1 MLSVSVSRSIVFL
14 IPSELN
20 PRSNGHACIL
30 TMAKELQAV
39 GYDVSLLPIQPYRFF
54 RRYWQKLPKIY
65 QQLKFLGHPSE
76 ALQPS
81 FLVVPESTPRGLL
94 NKLRPYF
101 EDVLWWILAPSGLLT
116 NYKPAMRVGDLML
129 PFSSFT
135 LPYSPNYLFVHPPV
149 DDALAKA
156 NRIYLPHRLQ
166 LSSVCLYTGKGRLK
180 ALPRP
185 LHRAMLGLNIRLITR
200 DYPSTRQDL
209 ISLLTDSRGLISFD
223 PLTNLNLEA
232 GNLGVPVYLPGNP
245 FPPVCFTDF
254 PVDLAPYVTDD
265 AEIFLARLA
274 DNAAPKKLSLQLF
287 RSLNS
292 QAVALMIR
300 VCTDVGLV
308 DSLRM
313 KPETLH
319 AIDRYSQTIKATR
332 TIQTLFNGSALSS
345 RFTPFYVRSLKLPY
359 WIHIG
364 LCQCLS
370 LIDRVADV
378 LAAIGLYKIL
388 QPFIGFFV
396 NRLFSIGSR
405 LRRQP
410 PISWF

>member
-1 MLSVSVSRSIVFL
+1 MSVPRSIVFL
-14 IPSELN
+14 IPTELN

-30 TMAKELQAV
+30 TLAKELQAV

-54 RRYWQKLPKIY
+54 RRYWQKLPKVY
-65 QQLKFLGHPSE
+65 RQLRFLAHPSE

-101 EDVLWWILAPSGLLT
+101 QDVLWWILAPSGLLT

-149 DDALAKA
+149 DDALAKT
-156 NRIYLPHRLQ
+156 NRVYLPHRQQ
-166 LSSVCLYTGKGRLK
+166 LRSVCLYTGKGRLK

-200 DYPSTRQDL
+200 AYPSTRQKL
-209 ISLLTDSRGLISFD
+209 INLLSDSRGLISFD

-254 PVDLAPYVTDD
+254 PINLAPYVTDD
-265 AEIFLARLA
+265 AEVFLARLA
-274 DNAAPKKLSLQLF
+274 ENAAPKKLSLQLF

-300 VCTDVGLV
+300 VFTDVSFV

-319 AIDRYSQTIKATR
+319 AINRYSQTIKATR

-345 RFTPFYVRSLKLPY
+345 CFTLLYVRSLKLPY

-364 LCQCLS
+364 ICKCLC
-370 LIDRVADV
+370 LIDLVADA
-378 LAAIGLYKIL
+378 LAAIGLYRIL

-396 NRLFSIGSR
+396 SRLFSVGSR
-405 LRRQP
+405 MRRLP

>member
-1 MLSVSVSRSIVFL
+1 VSVPRSIVFL
-14 IPSELN
+14 IPTELN

-30 TMAKELQAV
+30 TLAKELQAV

-65 QQLKFLGHPSE
+65 RQLRFLAHPSE
-76 ALQPS
+76 ALQAS

-101 EDVLWWILAPSGLLT
+101 QDVLWWILAPSGLLT

-149 DDALAKA
+149 DDALAKT

-166 LSSVCLYTGKGRLK
+166 LRSICLYTGKGRLK

-200 DYPSTRQDL
+200 AYPSTRQKL
-209 ISLLTDSRGLISFD
+209 INLLSDSRGLISFD

-254 PVDLAPYVTDD
+254 PINLAPYVTDD

-274 DNAAPKKLSLQLF
+274 ENAAPKKLSLQFF

-300 VCTDVGLV
+300 VFTDVSFV

-313 KPETLH
+313 KHETLH
-319 AIDRYSQTIKATR
+319 DINRYSQTIKATR

-345 RFTPFYVRSLKLPY
+345 CFTLLYVRSLKLPY

-364 LCQCLS
+364 ICKCLC
-370 LIDRVADV
+370 LIDLVADV
-378 LAAIGLYKIL
+378 LAAIGLYRIL

-396 NRLFSIGSR
+396 NRLFSVGSR
-405 LRRQP
+405 LRRLP

>member
-1 MLSVSVSRSIVFL
+1 MSVSRSIVFL

-30 TMAKELQAV
+30 TLAKELQAV

-116 NYKPAMRVGDLML
+116 NFKPAMRVGDLML

-166 LSSVCLYTGKGRLK
+166 LRSVCLYTGKGRLK
-180 ALPRP
+180 ALPRS

-254 PVDLAPYVTDD
+254 PVNLAPYVTDD

-292 QAVALMIR
+292 QAVALMVR

-345 RFTPFYVRSLKLPY
+345 CFTPFYVRSLKLPY

-388 QPFIGFFV
+388 QPFIGFVV

-410 PISWF
+410 PIS

>member
-1 MLSVSVSRSIVFL
+1 MLSVSASRSIVFL

-30 TMAKELQAV
+30 TLAKELQAV
-39 GYDVSLLPIQPYRFF
+39 GHDVSLLPIQPYRFF

-76 ALQPS
+76 ALHPS

-101 EDVLWWILAPSGLLT
+101 QDVLWWILAPSGLLT

-166 LSSVCLYTGKGRLK
+166 LRSVCLYTGKGRLK
-180 ALPRP
+180 ALPRS
-185 LHRAMLGLNIRLITR
+185 LHRTMLGLNIRLITR
-200 DYPSTRQDL
+200 DYPSKRQIL
-209 ISLLTDSRGLISFD
+209 INLRTDSRWLISFD

-254 PVDLAPYVTDD
+254 PVNLAPYVTDD

-345 RFTPFYVRSLKLPY
+345 CFTPFYVRSLKLPY

-388 QPFIGFFV
+388 QPFIGFVV

-405 LRRQP
+405 LRRQR
-410 PISWF
+410 PIS

>member
-1 MLSVSVSRSIVFL
+1 VSVSRSIVFL

-30 TMAKELQAV
+30 TLAKELQAV
-39 GYDVSLLPIQPYRFF
+39 GHDVSLLPIQPYRFF

-65 QQLKFLGHPSE
+65 QQLKFLAHPSE

-101 EDVLWWILAPSGLLT
+101 QDVLWWILAPSGLLT
-116 NYKPAMRVGDLML
+116 NFKPAMRVGDLML

-156 NRIYLPHRLQ
+156 NRTYLPHRLQ

-200 DYPSTRQDL
+200 AYPSTRQKL
-209 ISLLTDSRGLISFD
+209 INLLSDSRGLISFD

-254 PVDLAPYVTDD
+254 PINLAPYVTDD
-265 AEIFLARLA
+265 AEVFLARLA
-274 DNAAPKKLSLQLF
+274 ENAAPKKLSLQLF

-300 VCTDVGLV
+300 VFTDVSFV

-319 AIDRYSQTIKATR
+319 EINRYSQTIKATR

-345 RFTPFYVRSLKLPY
+345 CFTLLYVRSLKLPY

-364 LCQCLS
+364 ICKCLC
-370 LIDRVADV
+370 LIDLVADA
-378 LAAIGLYKIL
+378 LAAIGLYRIL

-396 NRLFSIGSR
+396 NRLFSVGSR
-405 LRRQP
+405 LRRLP

>member
-1 MLSVSVSRSIVFL
+1 MSVPRSIVFL
-14 IPSELN
+14 IPTELN

-30 TMAKELQAV
+30 TLAKELQAV

-54 RRYWQKLPKIY
+54 RRYWQKLPKVY
-65 QQLKFLGHPSE
+65 RQLRFLAHPSE

-101 EDVLWWILAPSGLLT
+101 QDVLWWILAPSGLLT

-149 DDALAKA
+149 DDALAKT

-166 LSSVCLYTGKGRLK
+166 LRSVCLYTGKGRLK

-200 DYPSTRQDL
+200 AYPSTRQKL
-209 ISLLTDSRGLISFD
+209 INLLSDSRGLISFD

-254 PVDLAPYVTDD
+254 PINLAPYVTDD
-265 AEIFLARLA
+265 AEVFLARLA
-274 DNAAPKKLSLQLF
+274 ENAAPKKLSLQLF

-300 VCTDVGLV
+300 VFTDVSFV

-319 AIDRYSQTIKATR
+319 EINRYSQTIKATR

-345 RFTPFYVRSLKLPY
+345 CFTLLYVRSLKLPY

-364 LCQCLS
+364 ICKCLC
-370 LIDRVADV
+370 LIDLVADA
-378 LAAIGLYKIL
+378 LAAIGLYRIL

-396 NRLFSIGSR
+396 SRLFSVGSR
-405 LRRQP
+405 LRRLP

>member
-1 MLSVSVSRSIVFL
+1 MSASRSIVFL

-30 TMAKELQAV
+30 TLAKELQAV
-39 GYDVSLLPIQPYRFF
+39 GHDVSLLPIQPYRFF

-101 EDVLWWILAPSGLLT
+101 QDVLWWILAPSGLLT

-166 LSSVCLYTGKGRLK
+166 LRSVCLYTGKGRLK
-180 ALPRP
+180 ALPRS
-185 LHRAMLGLNIRLITR
+185 LHRTMLGLNIRLITR
-200 DYPSTRQDL
+200 DYPSTRQSL

-254 PVDLAPYVTDD
+254 PVNLAPYVTDD

-345 RFTPFYVRSLKLPY
+345 CFTPFYVRSLKLPY

-364 LCQCLS
+364 LCQCLN

-388 QPFIGFFV
+388 QPFIGFVV

-405 LRRQP
+405 LRRQR
-410 PISWF
+410 PIS

>member
-1 MLSVSVSRSIVFL
+1 MSVSRSIVFL

-30 TMAKELQAV
+30 TLAKELQAV

-116 NYKPAMRVGDLML
+116 NFKPAMRVGDLML

-166 LSSVCLYTGKGRLK
+166 LRSVCLYTGKGRLK
-180 ALPRP
+180 ALPRS

-209 ISLLTDSRGLISFD
+209 ISLLTDSLGLISFD

-254 PVDLAPYVTDD
+254 PVNLAPYVTDD

-292 QAVALMIR
+292 QAVALMVR

-345 RFTPFYVRSLKLPY
+345 CFTPFYVRSLKLPY

-388 QPFIGFFV
+388 QPFIGFVV

-410 PISWF
+410 PIS

>member
-1 MLSVSVSRSIVFL
+1 MSVPRSIVFL
-14 IPSELN
+14 IPTELN

-30 TMAKELQAV
+30 TLAKELQAV

-54 RRYWQKLPKIY
+54 RRYWQKLPKVY
-65 QQLKFLGHPSE
+65 RQLRFLAHPSE

-101 EDVLWWILAPSGLLT
+101 QDVLWWILAPSGLLT

-149 DDALAKA
+149 DDALAKT

-166 LSSVCLYTGKGRLK
+166 LRSVCLYTGKGRLK

-200 DYPSTRQDL
+200 AYPSTRQKL
-209 ISLLTDSRGLISFD
+209 INLLSDSRGLISFD

-254 PVDLAPYVTDD
+254 PIDLAPYVTDD
-265 AEIFLARLA
+265 AEVFLARLA
-274 DNAAPKKLSLQLF
+274 ENAAPKKLSFQLF

-300 VCTDVGLV
+300 VFTDVSFV

-319 AIDRYSQTIKATR
+319 EINRYSQTIKSTR

-345 RFTPFYVRSLKLPY
+345 CFTLLYVSSLKLPS

-364 LCQCLS
+364 ICKCLC
-370 LIDRVADV
+370 LIDLVADA
-378 LAAIGLYKIL
+378 LAAIGLYRIL

-396 NRLFSIGSR
+396 NRLFSVGSR
-405 LRRQP
+405 LRRLP

>member
-1 MLSVSVSRSIVFL
+1 VLSVSVSRSIVFL

-30 TMAKELQAV
+30 TLAKELQAV
-39 GYDVSLLPIQPYRFF
+39 GHDVSLLPIQPYRFF

-65 QQLKFLGHPSE
+65 QQLKFLAHPSE

-101 EDVLWWILAPSGLLT
+101 QDVLWWILAPSGLLT
-116 NYKPAMRVGDLML
+116 NFKPAMRVGDLML

-156 NRIYLPHRLQ
+156 NRTYLPHRLQ

-200 DYPSTRQDL
+200 AYPSTRQEL
-209 ISLLTDSRGLISFD
+209 ICLLTDSRGLISFD

-232 GNLGVPVYLPGNP
+232 GNLGVPVYLSGNP

-254 PVDLAPYVTDD
+254 PVNLAPYVTDD

-274 DNAAPKKLSLQLF
+274 NNAAPKKLSLQLF

-313 KPETLH
+313 NPETLH

-345 RFTPFYVRSLKLPY
+345 SFTPLYVRSLKLPY

-370 LIDRVADV
+370 LIDLAADV
-378 LAAIGLYKIL
+378 LAAIGLYRIM

-396 NRLFSIGSR
+396 NRLFSFGSR

>member
-1 MLSVSVSRSIVFL
+1 MSRSIVFL

-81 FLVVPESTPRGLL
+81 VLVVPESTPRGLL

-101 EDVLWWILAPSGLLT
+101 QDVLWWILAPSGLLT

-245 FPPVCFTDF
+245 FPPVCFNDF

>member
-1 MLSVSVSRSIVFL
+1 VLSVPRSIVFL

-30 TMAKELQAV
+30 TLAKELQAV
-39 GYDVSLLPIQPYRFF
+39 GHDVSLLPIQPYRFF
-54 RRYWQKLPKIY
+54 YRYWHKLPKIY
-65 QQLKFLGHPSE
+65 RQLRFLTHPSE

-94 NKLRPYF
+94 SKLRPYF
-101 EDVLWWILAPSGLLT
+101 QDVLWWILAPSGLLT
-116 NYKPAMRVGDLML
+116 NYKPEMRVGDLML

-156 NRIYLPHRLQ
+156 NSTYLPHRLD
-166 LSSVCLYTGKGRLK
+166 LGSVCIYTGKGRLK

-200 DYPSTRQDL
+200 DYPSTRQKL
-209 ISLLTDSRGLISFD
+209 ISLLADSRGLISFD

-254 PVDLAPYVTDD
+254 PVNLAPYVTDD

-274 DNAAPKKLSLQLF
+274 ENAAPKKLSLQLF

-292 QAVALMIR
+292 KAVELMTR
-300 VCTDVGLV
+300 VCSDVGLV
-308 DSLRM
+308 DYLRM
-313 KPETLH
+313 NSETLH

-345 RFTPFYVRSLKLPY
+345 CFAPLYVRSLNLPY

-364 LCQCLS
+364 LCQCLN

-378 LAAIGLYKIL
+378 LAAIGLYRIL
-388 QPFIGFFV
+388 QPFIGFVV
-396 NRLFSIGSR
+396 NRLFSICSR
-405 LRRQP
+405 LRRQLS
-410 PISWF
+410 IS

>member
-1 MLSVSVSRSIVFL
+1 MLSVSVPRSIVFL
-14 IPSELN
+14 IPTELN

-30 TMAKELQAV
+30 TLAKELQAV
-39 GYDVSLLPIQPYRFF
+39 GYDVSLLPIQPSRFF

-65 QQLKFLGHPSE
+65 KQLRFLAHPSE
-76 ALQPS
+76 ALQS
-81 FLVVPESTPRGLL
+81 SLLVVPESTPRGLL

-101 EDVLWWILAPSGLLT
+101 QDVLWWILAPSGLLT
-116 NYKPAMRVGDLML
+116 SYKPAMRVGDLML

-135 LPYSPNYLFVHPPV
+135 LPFSPKYLFVHPPV

-156 NRIYLPHRLQ
+156 NSTYLPHRLH
-166 LSSVCLYTGKGRLK
+166 LESVCLYTGKGRLK

-185 LHRAMLGLNIRLITR
+185 LHRAMLELNIRLITR
-200 DYPSTRQDL
+200 DYPSSRQKL
-209 ISLLTDSRGLISFD
+209 ISILSDSRGLISFD

-254 PVDLAPYVTDD
+254 PINLANYVTDD
-265 AEIFLARLA
+265 AEIFLERLA
-274 DNAAPKKLSLQLF
+274 ENSAPKKLSLQLF

-292 QAVALMIR
+292 QAVALMAR
-300 VCTDVGLV
+300 VFTDVGFV

-319 AIDRYSQTIKATR
+319 AINRYSQTIKATR

-345 RFTPFYVRSLKLPY
+345 CFTLLYVRSLKLPY

-364 LCQCLS
+364 LCQCLN
-370 LIDRVADV
+370 LIDRLADV
-378 LAAIGLYKIL
+378 LAAIGLYRFL
-388 QPFIGFFV
+388 HPFIGFFV

-405 LRRQP
+405 LRRKP
-410 PISWF
+410 STSKS

>member
-1 MLSVSVSRSIVFL
+1 MSVPRSIVFL
-14 IPSELN
+14 IPTELN

-30 TMAKELQAV
+30 TLAKELQAV

-54 RRYWQKLPKIY
+54 RRYWQKLPKVY
-65 QQLKFLGHPSE
+65 RQLRFLAHPSE

-101 EDVLWWILAPSGLLT
+101 QDVLWWILAPSGLLT

-149 DDALAKA
+149 DDALAKT

-166 LSSVCLYTGKGRLK
+166 LRSVCLYTGKGRLK

-200 DYPSTRQDL
+200 AYPSTRQKL
-209 ISLLTDSRGLISFD
+209 INLLSDSRGLISFD

-254 PVDLAPYVTDD
+254 PIDLAPYVTDD
-265 AEIFLARLA
+265 AEVFLARLA
-274 DNAAPKKLSLQLF
+274 ENAAPKKLSLQLF

-300 VCTDVGLV
+300 VFTDVSFV

-319 AIDRYSQTIKATR
+319 EINRYSQTIKSTR

-345 RFTPFYVRSLKLPY
+345 CFTLL
-359 WIHIG
+359 
-364 LCQCLS
+364 
-370 LIDRVADV
+370 
-378 LAAIGLYKIL
+378 
-388 QPFIGFFV
+388 
-396 NRLFSIGSR
+396 
-405 LRRQP
+405 
-410 PISWF
+410 

>member
-1 MLSVSVSRSIVFL
+1 MSVPRSIVFL
-14 IPSELN
+14 IPTELN

-30 TMAKELQAV
+30 TLAKELQAV

-54 RRYWQKLPKIY
+54 RRYWQKLPKVY
-65 QQLKFLGHPSE
+65 RQLRFLAHPSE

-101 EDVLWWILAPSGLLT
+101 QDVLWWILAPSGLLT

-149 DDALAKA
+149 DDALAKT

-166 LSSVCLYTGKGRLK
+166 LRSVCLYTGKGRLK

-200 DYPSTRQDL
+200 AYPSTRQKL
-209 ISLLTDSRGLISFD
+209 INLLSDSRGLISFD

-254 PVDLAPYVTDD
+254 PIDLAPYVTDD
-265 AEIFLARLA
+265 AEVFLARLA
-274 DNAAPKKLSLQLF
+274 ENAAPKKLSLQLF

-300 VCTDVGLV
+300 VFTDVSFV

-319 AIDRYSQTIKATR
+319 EINRYSQTIKSTR

-345 RFTPFYVRSLKLPY
+345 CFTLLYVRSLKLPY

-364 LCQCLS
+364 ICKCLC
-370 LIDRVADV
+370 LIDLVADA
-378 LAAIGLYKIL
+378 LAAIGLYRIL

-396 NRLFSIGSR
+396 NRLFSVGSR
-405 LRRQP
+405 LRRLP

>member
-1 MLSVSVSRSIVFL
+1 MSVPSSIVFL
-14 IPSELN
+14 IPTELN

-30 TMAKELQAV
+30 TLAKELQAV

-54 RRYWQKLPKIY
+54 RRYWQKLPKVY
-65 QQLKFLGHPSE
+65 RQLRFLAHPSE

-101 EDVLWWILAPSGLLT
+101 QDVLWWILAPSGLLT

-149 DDALAKA
+149 DDALAKT

-166 LSSVCLYTGKGRLK
+166 LRSVCLYTGKGRLK

-200 DYPSTRQDL
+200 AYPSTRQKL
-209 ISLLTDSRGLISFD
+209 INLLSDSRGLISFD

-254 PVDLAPYVTDD
+254 PIDLAPYVTDD
-265 AEIFLARLA
+265 AEVFLARLA
-274 DNAAPKKLSLQLF
+274 ENAAPKKLSLQLF

-300 VCTDVGLV
+300 VFTDVSFV

-319 AIDRYSQTIKATR
+319 EINRYSQTIKSTR

-345 RFTPFYVRSLKLPY
+345 CFTLLYVRSLKLPY

-364 LCQCLS
+364 ICKCLC
-370 LIDRVADV
+370 LIDLVADA
-378 LAAIGLYKIL
+378 LAAIGLYRIL

-396 NRLFSIGSR
+396 NRLFSVGSR
-405 LRRQP
+405 LRRLP

>member
-1 MLSVSVSRSIVFL
+1 MSVSRSIVFL

-30 TMAKELQAV
+30 TLAKELQAV
-39 GYDVSLLPIQPYRFF
+39 GHDVSLLPIQPYRFF

-65 QQLKFLGHPSE
+65 QQLKFLAHPSE

-101 EDVLWWILAPSGLLT
+101 QDVLWWILAPSGLLT
-116 NYKPAMRVGDLML
+116 NFKPAMRVGDLML

-156 NRIYLPHRLQ
+156 NRTYLPHRLQ

-200 DYPSTRQDL
+200 AYPSTRQKL
-209 ISLLTDSRGLISFD
+209 INLLSDSRGLISFD

-254 PVDLAPYVTDD
+254 PINLAPYVTDD
-265 AEIFLARLA
+265 AEVFLARLA
-274 DNAAPKKLSLQLF
+274 ENAAPKKLSLQLF

-300 VCTDVGLV
+300 VFTDVSFV

-319 AIDRYSQTIKATR
+319 EINRYSQTIKATR

-345 RFTPFYVRSLKLPY
+345 CFTLLYVRSLKLPY

-364 LCQCLS
+364 ICKCLC
-370 LIDRVADV
+370 LIDLVADA
-378 LAAIGLYKIL
+378 LAAIGLYRIL

-396 NRLFSIGSR
+396 NRLFSVGSR
-405 LRRQP
+405 LRRLP

>member
-1 MLSVSVSRSIVFL
+1 MSASRSIVFL

-30 TMAKELQAV
+30 TLAKELQAV
-39 GYDVSLLPIQPYRFF
+39 GHDVSLLPIQPYRFF

-76 ALQPS
+76 ALRPS

-101 EDVLWWILAPSGLLT
+101 QDVLWWILAPSGLLT

-166 LSSVCLYTGKGRLK
+166 LRSVCLYTGKGRLK
-180 ALPRP
+180 ALPRS
-185 LHRAMLGLNIRLITR
+185 LHRTMLGLNIRLITR
-200 DYPSTRQDL
+200 DYPSTRQSL
-209 ISLLTDSRGLISFD
+209 INLLTDSRGLISFD

-254 PVDLAPYVTDD
+254 PVNLAPYVTDD

-345 RFTPFYVRSLKLPY
+345 CFTPFYVRSLKLPY
-359 WIHIG
+359 WIHIC
-364 LCQCLS
+364 LCQCLN

-378 LAAIGLYKIL
+378 LASIGLYKIL
-388 QPFIGFFV
+388 QPFIGFVV

-405 LRRQP
+405 LRRQR
-410 PISWF
+410 PIS